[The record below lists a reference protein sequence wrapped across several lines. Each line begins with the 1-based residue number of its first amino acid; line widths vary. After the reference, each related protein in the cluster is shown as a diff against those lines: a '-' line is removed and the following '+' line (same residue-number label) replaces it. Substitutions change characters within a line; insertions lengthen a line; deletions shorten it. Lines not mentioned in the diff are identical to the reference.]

1 MILLE
6 LVLELELVLVP
17 ELKFCFHIIFKL
29 VNGAQ
34 MGFST
39 DAIHAGQK
47 PDPVTGAVI
56 TPIYQTSTYAQEEL
70 GKHKGYE
77 YGRTQNL
84 TRESLEKNIA
94 VLEKGKFGIAFSSG
108 VAATQALMSLVKA
121 GDHVIVSNNVYGG
134 TYRLF
139 ELVMTDYGIN
149 FSWVNTSKL
158 ENIKDAIKEN
168 TKMVFLETPTNPMLN
183 ITDLTGAAGICRKN
197 NLISIVDNTFMSPY
211 FQNPLTMGID
221 IVLHSSTKYINGHSD
236 VIGGI
241 LITNDDKIHNRL
253 RYIQNAA
260 GAIPSPFD
268 CWLVLRSTK
277 TLAVRME
284 RHNKNAVELAE
295 FLNKSD
301 FIKKVFYPGLKSH
314 PQYELAKKQMRGFG
328 GMVSVELKDME
339 TTKKLLKNVKIFT
352 LGESLG
358 GVESLISHPASMT
371 HASVPKDEREK
382 LGVTDTLVRF
392 SVGIEDIEDLIADI
406 KQSIL

>member
-1 MILLE
+1 
-6 LVLELELVLVP
+6 
-17 ELKFCFHIIFKL
+17 
-29 VNGAQ
+29 

-39 DAIHAGQK
+39 DAIHAGQR

-84 TRESLEKNIA
+84 TREAMEKNIA
-94 VLEKGKFGIAFSSG
+94 ALEKGNYGIAFSSG
-108 VAATQALMSLVKA
+108 VAATQALMSLVKS
-121 GDHVIVSNNVYGG
+121 GDNVIVSRNVYGG

-139 ELVMTDYGIN
+139 ELVMTDYGLN
-149 FSWVNTSKL
+149 YSWINTS
-158 ENIKDAIKEN
+158 EITNIEGAIKEN

-183 ITDLTGAAGICRKN
+183 LTDLKAASEICKKH
-197 NLISIVDNTFMSPY
+197 NLISVVDNTFMSPY

-241 LITNDDKIHNRL
+241 LITNDEKIHSRL

-268 CWLVLRSTK
+268 CWLILRSTK

-284 RHNKNAVELAE
+284 RHNKNAVELADY
-295 FLNKSD
+295 LSKSSSV
-301 FIKKVFYPGLKSH
+301 KKVYYPGLISH
-314 PQYELAKKQMRGFG
+314 PQHELAKRQMRGFG
-328 GMVSVELKDME
+328 GMISVELIDME
-339 TTKKLLKNVKIFT
+339 VTKKLLKNVKVFT

-371 HASVPKDEREK
+371 HASVPKEEREK

-392 SVGIEDIEDLIADI
+392 SVGIEDIEDLIEDI
-406 KQSIL
+406 NQAISK

>member
-1 MILLE
+1 
-6 LVLELELVLVP
+6 
-17 ELKFCFHIIFKL
+17 
-29 VNGAQ
+29 

-94 VLEKGKFGIAFSSG
+94 VLEKGSFGIAFSSG

-158 ENIKDAIKEN
+158 ENIEDAIKKN
-168 TKMVFLETPTNPMLN
+168 TKLVFLETPTNPMLN
-183 ITDLTGAAGICRKN
+183 LTDLTGAAEICKKH
-197 NLISIVDNTFMSPY
+197 NLISIVDNTFMSPF

-241 LITNDDKIHNRL
+241 IVTNDEKIHNRL

-260 GAIPSPFD
+260 GAVPSPFD

-284 RHNKNAVELAE
+284 RHNKNAIELAD
-295 FLNKSD
+295 FLSRSN
-301 FIKKVFYPGLKSH
+301 FIKKVFYPGLSSH
-314 PQYELAKKQMRGFG
+314 PQHQLAKKQMRGFG
-328 GMVSVELKDME
+328 GMVSVELHDME
-339 TTKKLLKNVKIFT
+339 TTKKLLKNVKVFT